1 MLNQHNHTPNNHTA
15 LDSLIDDLLHHKRQN
30 SEDSGVGEG
39 SFIAMFSSEIK
50 AHEQIIY
57 TSRSK

>member
-39 SFIAMFSSEIK
+39 SFVAMFSSERK
-50 AHEQIIY
+50 THE
-57 TSRSK
+57 